1 MKTAEEIVQ
10 KNKGEMIT
18 VSPDSTIREALNR
31 MTEKNIGA
39 ILIQD
44 KGKIVGIWTE
54 RDLMRNVLLP
64 DFNLD
69 SALIKD
75 YMTTKLHFARHND
88 TIYHLQDKF
97 LGLRIRHL
105 LVKKKDHIMGLVSSG
120 DVSRHDLK
128 EKTDE
133 LESLNKII
141 NWEYYENWHW

>member
-18 VSPDSTIREALNR
+18 VSPDSTIREALNT

-39 ILIQD
+39 ILIKD
-44 KGKIVGIWTE
+44 MGKIVGIWTE

-75 YMTTKLHFARHND
+75 YMTTKLHFARHSD

-105 LVKKKDHIMGLVSSG
+105 LVKKKDQILGLVSSG